1 MKSFCTTGIP
11 FNAGFLTCTIFPS
24 LQAMSSQLE
33 ASEGRARELYDSNQR
48 LEAHVHDL
56 ESRKRAPLY
65 QKKQEEELRA
75 ATEKA
80 VEADL
85 RATEAELRTKEA
97 KVGPCCFNICMPWSC
112 GISDPH
118 DFKARW
124 S

>member
-1 MKSFCTTGIP
+1 
-11 FNAGFLTCTIFPS
+11 
-24 LQAMSSQLE
+24 MSSQLE
-33 ASEGRARELYDSNQR
+33 ASEGRARELYDCNQR

-80 VEADL
+80 TEADL

-97 KVGPCCFNICMPWSC
+97 KVCGLVLGLSFYRPPALWGPPMTSC
-112 GISDPH
+112 IEAVTAMCLQQMSCQPVHAVG
-118 DFKARW
+118 
-124 S
+124 